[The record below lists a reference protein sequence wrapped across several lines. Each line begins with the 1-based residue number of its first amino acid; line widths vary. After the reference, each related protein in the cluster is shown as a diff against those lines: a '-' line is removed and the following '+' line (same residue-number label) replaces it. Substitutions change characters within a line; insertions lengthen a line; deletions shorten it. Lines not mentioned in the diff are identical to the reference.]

1 MLTVSGYGADGDEK
15 DVFDG
20 WWQYPSNVVLEPS
33 TVNLQS
39 YSDRMSGAR
48 PTLFCGSS
56 LETDVEI
63 VDIRG
68 TCLLKAPIA
77 FLKYWQLPAKALR
90 LSRSNFLPARM
101 SNDTSLKQLPL
112 QRE

>member
-1 MLTVSGYGADGDEK
+1 MTPTVLLQNYSQTNSRALLNPTMVTASESDMQQEEK

-39 YSDRMSGAR
+39 YSDRMSDAR
-48 PTLFCGSS
+48 PGLFCGSS

-63 VDIRG
+63 IDLRG
-68 TCLLKAPIA
+68 R
-77 FLKYWQLPAKALR
+77 FLHDALTAV
-90 LSRSNFLPARM
+90 LNF
-101 SNDTSLKQLPL
+101 
-112 QRE
+112 